1 MGTPSRVCLSLIQS
15 DSSLLAV
22 NQVRESNTSLGDPS
36 MVSPTVVC
44 NIVRNVNTE
53 PSPSTNKSPSSS
65 VTQRRDSSPPNE
77 ALVTTS
83 RVGCLRKSLHTM
95 ALSKQTEELMLKSW
109 SKGTYSAY
117 NTAWSKWAS
126 WCLEREVDPLS
137 APITSFME
145 FLSWMFYEGFQ
156 YRTINV
162 HRSVISSVL
171 PDINSLSVG
180 QHYLIKNI
188 MRGILKGNPPLPRYK
203 EMWDVYLQKYMCR
216 NRILVLP
223 MRRDLHSYYFGKFT
237 ECF

>member
-1 MGTPSRVCLSLIQS
+1 MYVSVINEQNNYLHSRSVCRSNKCPAGKLHELVPGSGSGSSKCISSIMGTPSRVCLSLIQS
-15 DSSLLAV
+15 DTSLLTE

-95 ALSKQTEELMLKSW
+95 ALSKQTEELLLKSW

-117 NTAWSKWAS
+117 YTAWSKWAS
-126 WCLEREVDPLS
+126 CAWKGKLIP
-137 APITSFME
+137 
-145 FLSWMFYEGFQ
+145 FQ
-156 YRTINV
+156 
-162 HRSVISSVL
+162 L
-171 PDINSLSVG
+171 L
-180 QHYLIKNI
+180 
-188 MRGILKGNPPLPRYK
+188 
-203 EMWDVYLQKYMCR
+203 
-216 NRILVLP
+216 
-223 MRRDLHSYYFGKFT
+223 
-237 ECF
+237 